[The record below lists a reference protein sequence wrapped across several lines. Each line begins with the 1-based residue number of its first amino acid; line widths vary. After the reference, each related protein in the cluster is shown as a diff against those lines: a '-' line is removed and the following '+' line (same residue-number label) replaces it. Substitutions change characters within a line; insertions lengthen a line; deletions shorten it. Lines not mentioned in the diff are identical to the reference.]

1 MWKLIFLKN
10 KKERKTFLKLL
21 KISSTITSF
30 AFAIIIG
37 FTGGYYLDEYLKT
50 SPLLTLIL
58 GLIGIIAGVK
68 VLLEDLKNF

>member
-1 MWKLIFLKN
+1 MWKLIFIKN

-37 FTGGYYLDEYLKT
+37 FTGGYYLDEYFNI
-50 SPLLTLIL
+50 SPLFTLIL
-58 GLIGIIAGVK
+58 GFIGIIAGIK
-68 VLLEDLKNF
+68 VFLEDLRNF

>member
-37 FTGGYYLDEYLKT
+37 FTGGYYLDEYLNT
-50 SPLLTLIL
+50 SPLFTLIL
-58 GLIGIIAGVK
+58 GLIGIIAGIK
-68 VLLEDLKNF
+68 VFLEDLKNF

>member
-37 FTGGYYLDEYLKT
+37 FTAGYYLDEYLKT

-68 VLLEDLKNF
+68 VFLEDLKNF